1 MVQII
6 QKIYGTFKS
15 VGINAKIKMNSIKN
29 KVVTRVNITKESI
42 VTLLPQRR
50 LPMSD
55 DEIKEAKQAVID
67 YILTYEVPENCTL
80 FSADDIEFVEVCKTR
95 DGVLMNIIFNES
107 QFYYLG
113 QNMSTSLDKIQIYSL
128 ES

>member
-15 VGINAKIKMNSIKN
+15 VDINAKIKMNSIKN

-107 QFYYLG
+107 QFSSNGTKYVYFFG
-113 QNMSTSLDKIQIYSL
+113 
-128 ES
+128 